1 MENERYSKLGYLRT
15 KVACFV
21 RCTAGCA
28 ALVGALDGDK
38 SQRRASLAGRSPGK
52 AAAGGQSPSKAANSP
67 HKSALRSPS
76 KAGKSPAKRVA
87 LPAPPV
93 VMAPLAAAMPA
104 PPGTAAVAMLPGEE
118 GGVRHVVRS
127 PGMGLAASALARS
140 PAGAA
145 RRRSGAGVGMGRG
158 SWAAAAFAAAGGG
171 PAAS

>member
-1 MENERYSKLGYLRT
+1 MENARYAKLGYLRT

-21 RCTAGCA
+21 RCTHDCG
-28 ALVGALDGDK
+28 ALVDALEGDK
-38 SQRRASLAGRSPGK
+38 SQRRASLGRAPGKKAAAAAAAAAAGGKSPGK
-52 AAAGGQSPSKAANSP
+52 AAKSPG
-67 HKSALRSPS
+67 
-76 KAGKSPAKRVA
+76 KAGKSPGKVA

-93 VMAPLAAAMPA
+93 VTAPLAAAMPA
-104 PPGTAAVAMLPGEE
+104 PPGAAAVAMLPGEE

-145 RRRSGAGVGMGRG
+145 RRRSSIGVGRG
-158 SWAAAAFAAAGGG
+158 SWAATAFFTAAAGE